1 MGIKYN
7 NFMRFISSI
16 LFLAI
21 SALLFFFFIDPMYG
35 DVKELRTN
43 VATYNAALSNS
54 TDLQKTRDDLVG
66 QYKEIKEADREKLS
80 RLLPSTINNIELI
93 LEIEKIAN
101 LHGMPVGDI
110 KFDSTNMVTNK
121 DDSKKTDTTTVAE
134 SNPSDYL
141 AYGIFPVDFTVE
153 GKYDTFISFLK
164 DLENNL
170 RLVDIKSISFSVP
183 ARSSS
188 SESTTGGNS
197 IDPSIYRYS
206 LKIETYWLK

>member
-1 MGIKYN
+1 
-7 NFMRFISSI
+7 MRFISSI
-16 LFLAI
+16 LFLVIAV
-21 SALLFFFFIDPMYG
+21 LLFFFFIDPTYG

-54 TDLQKTRDDLVG
+54 TDLQKTRDGLVG
-66 QYKEIKEADREKLS
+66 QYKEIKETDRDRLV

-110 KFDSTNMVTNK
+110 KFDSTNIVTNK
-121 DDSKKTDTTTVAE
+121 DDSNKSETVAVAE

-141 AYGIFPVDFTVE
+141 SYGIFPVEFTIE
-153 GKYDTFISFLK
+153 GRYDTFISFLK

-170 RLVDIKSISFSVP
+170 RLVDVKSISFSVP
-183 ARSSS
+183 ASSGS
-188 SESTTGGNS
+188 SEVATGANK

>member
-1 MGIKYN
+1 
-7 NFMRFISSI
+7 MRLISSI
-16 LFLAI
+16 LFLTI
-21 SALLFFFFIDPMYG
+21 SVLLFFFFIDPTYG

-54 TDLQKTRDDLVG
+54 TELQKTRDDLLG
-66 QYKEIKEADREKLS
+66 TYKGIKEADRNRLS
-80 RLLPSTINNIELI
+80 LLLPSTINNIELI

-101 LHGMPVGDI
+101 LHGMPIGDI

-121 DDSKKTDTTTVAE
+121 DSTKTDTTTVAE

-141 AYGIFPVDFTVE
+141 PYGIFPVEFTVE

-170 RLVDIKSISFSVP
+170 RLVDVKSISFSVP
-183 ARSSS
+183 AGSSS
-188 SESTTGGNS
+188 QETVSGAKT